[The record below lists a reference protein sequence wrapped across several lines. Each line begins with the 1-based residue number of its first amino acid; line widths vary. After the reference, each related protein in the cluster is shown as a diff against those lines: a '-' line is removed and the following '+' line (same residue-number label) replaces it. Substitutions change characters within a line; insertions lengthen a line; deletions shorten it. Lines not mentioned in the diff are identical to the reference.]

1 MARDTS
7 SQYNNPDAYW
17 CPDCDYKT
25 NERVNLDNHSEL
37 NHKTT
42 EAGTIMEF
50 KCGKCPKTYKI
61 KMCLTNHARIKHGT
75 PKHYQCTH
83 CEYLTPHKGHWETHI
98 KSVHE
103 DLKET
108 CNDCGK
114 QFSNRSNVY
123 RHKRKLHCKQVTHLV
138 NNQFGTHF

>member
-1 MARDTS
+1 
-7 SQYNNPDAYW
+7 
-17 CPDCDYKT
+17 
-25 NERVNLDNHSEL
+25 
-37 NHKTT
+37 
-42 EAGTIMEF
+42 MEF

-75 PKHYQCTH
+75 PKQYQCTH

-123 RHKRKLHCKQVTHLV
+123 RHKRKLHCKQVVLSK
-138 NNQFGTHF
+138 